1 MTRPVRSPSAP
12 AGLVALLRDT
22 GSGPAERTAQAHLG
36 VDLRQASTWSPV
48 LEHIKAPPRAHWKIT
63 YAEPVEVLL

>member
-1 MTRPVRSPSAP
+1 MPRRA
-12 AGLVALLRDT
+12 LVALLRDT
-22 GSGPAERTAQAHLG
+22 GRGLAELVAERHLG
-36 VDLRQASTWSPV
+36 VDLRQVSTWSPV